1 MIGRSAQ
8 NDSFPWCRTLCD
20 WSACKNEAGFLSF
33 VLLLCGVS
41 EVTTCEDNECVLM
54 SNVFVFYPFV
64 KQCETLEYS
73 LNHTPWL
80 YEGKSIDGRLCGFV

>member
-20 WSACKNEAGFLSF
+20 WSACKNEAGFLSS

-54 SNVFVFYPFV
+54 SNVLSDLAH
-64 KQCETLEYS
+64 TRIILT
-73 LNHTPWL
+73 NHL
-80 YEGKSIDGRLCGFV
+80 ASSIYGQSSP